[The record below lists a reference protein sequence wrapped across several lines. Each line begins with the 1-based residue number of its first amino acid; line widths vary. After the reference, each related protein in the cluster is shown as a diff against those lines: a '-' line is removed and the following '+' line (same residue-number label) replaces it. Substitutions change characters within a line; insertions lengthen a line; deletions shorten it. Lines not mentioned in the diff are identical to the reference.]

1 MHSSADSGRHL
12 LRLYV
17 RDTYEKNNQNGYY
30 DMQGMPR
37 ENLIK
42 SVTDINR
49 AVYTHTP
56 HPGTAEELRALEQT
70 LFETWDKYQRGGW

>member
-1 MHSSADSGRHL
+1 
-12 LRLYV
+12 
-17 RDTYEKNNQNGYY
+17 
-30 DMQGMPR
+30 MQGMPR